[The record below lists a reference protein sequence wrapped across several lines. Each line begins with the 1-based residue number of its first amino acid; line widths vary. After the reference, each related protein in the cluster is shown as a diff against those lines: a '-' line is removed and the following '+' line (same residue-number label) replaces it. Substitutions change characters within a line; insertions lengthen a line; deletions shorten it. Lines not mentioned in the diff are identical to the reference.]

1 MYIEAAQYG
10 IPSIGGKDG
19 GAADAIG
26 HKKNGLI
33 CDGNNLDDIYSSIIA
48 MLENKK
54 YLEYGKSAKDAVS
67 KFYWSNIIKKYM
79 DILN

>member
-1 MYIEAAQYG
+1 
-10 IPSIGGKDG
+10 
-19 GAADAIG
+19 
-26 HKKNGLI
+26 
-33 CDGNNLDDIYSSIIA
+33 

-54 YLEYGKSAKDAVS
+54 YLEYGKSAKDTVS

>member
-1 MYIEAAQYG
+1 MEFLQLVV
-10 IPSIGGKDG
+10 KMVVQLMLLR
-19 GAADAIG
+19 

-54 YLEYGKSAKDAVS
+54 YLEYGKSAKDTVS